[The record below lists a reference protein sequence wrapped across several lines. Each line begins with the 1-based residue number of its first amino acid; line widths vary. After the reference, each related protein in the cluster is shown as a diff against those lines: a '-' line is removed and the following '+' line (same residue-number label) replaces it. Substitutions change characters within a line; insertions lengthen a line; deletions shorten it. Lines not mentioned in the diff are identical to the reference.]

1 MIPICANVMRIVRRR
16 ICRDRP
22 LSADGKK
29 AGHPNTIRCE
39 GAGAPSGDGAFA
51 GEVCSQVQTGSNL
64 RGICRKRRA
73 KHCLEEHRKNFQ
85 SAWDFDFGI
94 DQEVVRML
102 AQFSNR
108 PDVEGRFKGNSVVHQ
123 LICWCFFIYQ
133 AITTT
138 LVYSGH
144 PLQRDRV
151 SMSILSTLVA

>member
-1 MIPICANVMRIVRRR
+1 MRIVRRR

-22 LSADGKK
+22 LSVDGKK
-29 AGHPNTIRCE
+29 TGHPNTIRCE

-94 DQEVVRML
+94 NQEVVRAAKHFTAEPKL
-102 AQFSNR
+102 NPR
-108 PDVEGRFKGNSVVHQ
+108 K
-123 LICWCFFIYQ
+123 
-133 AITTT
+133 AIF
-138 LVYSGH
+138 L
-144 PLQRDRV
+144 
-151 SMSILSTLVA
+151 